1 MEFDKMRK
9 MTLGAIA
16 AALSCSAFAV
26 SVAPGSLTIATGS
39 AQTVQIANVS
49 GSVTVFS
56 SKSGIATVSMMDAT
70 HYRITGTKAG
80 SVLLEFKDRK
90 TSAKVSVTVT
100 AVTAA
105 PSASL
110 NGRLLA
116 SNCFQCHGTNGAGGF
131 EKLSG
136 KSASEIYGDLKK
148 FASGQEDADGIMAAH
163 AMGFSDEQLKSIAS
177 YFSSIR

>member
-1 MEFDKMRK
+1 MKFDQIRK
-9 MTLGAIA
+9 MTLGCIA

-26 SVAPGSLTIATGS
+26 TVAPGSLTIATGS

-49 GSVTVFS
+49 GSVSVFS
-56 SKSGIATVSMMDAT
+56 SKSGIATVSMTDAT
-70 HYRITGTKAG
+70 HYRISGVKAG
-80 SVLLEFKDRK
+80 SVVLEFKDRK
-90 TSAKVSVTVT
+90 TSAKVSVT
-100 AVTAA
+100 VTAA

-136 KSASEIYGDLKK
+136 KSASEIYGELKE
-148 FASGQEDADGIMAAH
+148 FASGKEDADGIMAAH